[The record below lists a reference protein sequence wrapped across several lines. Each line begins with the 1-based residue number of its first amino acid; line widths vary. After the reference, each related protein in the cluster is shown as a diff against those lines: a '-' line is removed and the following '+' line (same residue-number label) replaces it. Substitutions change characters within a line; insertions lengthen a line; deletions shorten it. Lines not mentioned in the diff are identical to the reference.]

1 LRIDQVNN
9 FKCEKTYPPYF
20 SCKSGT
26 HIFIFLTPSLS
37 CFPFQTVV
45 RLLSSRKPL
54 LYSYQTSLPHLPVP
68 PIQDTLE
75 RSVKPL
81 LDVAGF
87 QRMTRLAAEFE
98 KSLGN
103 PLQKHLKLKALWAT
117 NYVQKYVYLRSRSP
131 IMVNSDYYGFPV
143 CVTHT
148 ANQAARAGNI
158 ITALF
163 LYRRKVNR
171 EELNPVRDKT
181 LFLHLTKMSTRTF
194 FLIFSSGVNKRSLDC
209 IENAAFFVTLDDQE
223 EGMMGEDPSWTKLC
237 VTKHSWADAPIVAHL
252 WKVNAF
258 HLGYTAD
265 GNCRG
270 EIESSLPPPQCLSWD
285 IPLETQVSE
294 SLAVAQALADDVD
307 CRVFPFREFGKGRI
321 KKMKMSLD
329 SFVQLALQLDRGTFC
344 LTYEASMTRLF
355 REGRT
360 ETVRSCSNE
369 SCVFVLALEDGEHCR
384 KLFRKAAE
392 KHQNLYRLAMT
403 GSSIDR
409 HLFCLYV
416 VSKYLGVESPFLKEV
431 SMTQKCLACF
441 SSKIFSF
448 VSYIIMGEEMIN
460 FHVESRFSN
469 YNKNVYRFVL
479 SIFYVP
485 CIIFFIFQQH
495 ICHFCFVI

>member
-1 LRIDQVNN
+1 MHFPHNSFISRTNAQNITLVLVMNR
-9 FKCEKTYPPYF
+9 
-20 SCKSGT
+20 
-26 HIFIFLTPSLS
+26 HI
-37 CFPFQTVV
+37 

-131 IMVNSDYYGFPV
+131 IMVNSDYYGMV
-143 CVTHT
+143 CEPTPLLIVTYQSF
-148 ANQAARAGNI
+148 NN
-158 ITALF
+158 LM
-163 LYRRKVNR
+163 LYKQKKEDLLSVNTCFNTIR
-171 EELNPVRDKT
+171 TPGEETD
-181 LFLHLTKMSTRTF
+181 LTKMSTRTF

-252 WKVNAF
+252 LYISLTLATDAF

-369 SCVFVLALEDGEHCR
+369 SFDWLIDEENYL
-384 KLFRKAAE
+384 LFRKAAE

-431 SMTQKCLACF
+431 KMTQKCLACF

-460 FHVESRFSN
+460 FHVSCTETVRAKQPYLTTCSE
-469 YNKNVYRFVL
+469 
-479 SIFYVP
+479 I
-485 CIIFFIFQQH
+485 
-495 ICHFCFVI
+495 

>member
-1 LRIDQVNN
+1 MHFPHNSFISRTNAQNITLVLVMNRHSN
-9 FKCEKTYPPYF
+9 F
-20 SCKSGT
+20 GT

-131 IMVNSDYYGFPV
+131 IMVNSDYYGMV
-143 CVTHT
+143 CEPTPLLIVTYQSF
-148 ANQAARAGNI
+148 NN
-158 ITALF
+158 LM
-163 LYRRKVNR
+163 LYKQKKEDLLSVNTCFNTIR
-171 EELNPVRDKT
+171 TPGEETD
-181 LFLHLTKMSTRTF
+181 LTKMSTRTF

-252 WKVNAF
+252 LYISLTLATDAF

-431 SMTQKCLACF
+431 KMTQKCLACF

-460 FHVESRFSN
+460 FHVSCTETVRAKQPYLTTCSE
-469 YNKNVYRFVL
+469 
-479 SIFYVP
+479 I
-485 CIIFFIFQQH
+485 
-495 ICHFCFVI
+495 

>member
-1 LRIDQVNN
+1 FQMHFPHN
-9 FKCEKTYPPYF
+9 
-20 SCKSGT
+20 S
-26 HIFIFLTPSLS
+26 FISRTNAQNITLVLVMNRHSNLW
-37 CFPFQTVV
+37 VHKL
-45 RLLSSRKPL
+45 LLSSRKPL

-131 IMVNSDYYGFPV
+131 IMVNSDYYGMV
-143 CVTHT
+143 CEPTPLLIVTYQSFNNLMLYKQKKEDL
-148 ANQAARAGNI
+148 ALGGYSQSFNI
-158 ITALF
+158 LTLEEFLLLTLLAL
-163 LYRRKVNR
+163 
-171 EELNPVRDKT
+171 
-181 LFLHLTKMSTRTF
+181 MSTRTF

-431 SMTQKCLACF
+431 KMTQKCLACF

-460 FHVESRFSN
+460 FHVSCTETVRAKQPYLTTCSE
-469 YNKNVYRFVL
+469 
-479 SIFYVP
+479 I
-485 CIIFFIFQQH
+485 
-495 ICHFCFVI
+495 

>member
-1 LRIDQVNN
+1 FQMHFPHN
-9 FKCEKTYPPYF
+9 
-20 SCKSGT
+20 S
-26 HIFIFLTPSLS
+26 FISRTNAQNITLVLVMNRHSNLW
-37 CFPFQTVV
+37 TVV

-131 IMVNSDYYGFPV
+131 IMVNSDYYGMV
-143 CVTHT
+143 CEPTPLLIVTYQSF
-148 ANQAARAGNI
+148 NNLMLYKQKKEDLSYRCVI
-158 ITALF
+158 LLFQVSRFKVYFYVIF
-163 LYRRKVNR
+163 LY
-171 EELNPVRDKT
+171 
-181 LFLHLTKMSTRTF
+181 LTKMSTRTF

-285 IPLETQVSE
+285 IPLEVQTQVSE

-431 SMTQKCLACF
+431 S
-441 SSKIFSF
+441 
-448 VSYIIMGEEMIN
+448 
-460 FHVESRFSN
+460 VESRFSN